1 MTELATWSAA
11 HGCTTA
17 YLQMLSDNLPARA
30 LYDRLGFTVH
40 HHYAYRSPTD

>member
-1 MTELATWSAA
+1 
-11 HGCTTA
+11 
-17 YLQMLSDNLPARA
+17 MLSDNLPARA